1 MKSLKVVAQSS
12 TVIKFL
18 QEIVQTFS
26 CKNMLKLN
34 ENITMSKSDEHVS
47 FESQSH
53 ECTISKINLNNS
65 QPCFVF
71 DQKYKLISV
80 PQTYFHNAYIIISSL
95 VSNLLSERN

>member
-18 QEIVQTFS
+18 QEIVQI

-53 ECTISKINLNNS
+53 ECTISKINLNN
-65 QPCFVF
+65 
-71 DQKYKLISV
+71 
-80 PQTYFHNAYIIISSL
+80 
-95 VSNLLSERN
+95 

>member
-53 ECTISKINLNNS
+53 ECTISKIKLNN
-65 QPCFVF
+65 
-71 DQKYKLISV
+71 
-80 PQTYFHNAYIIISSL
+80 
-95 VSNLLSERN
+95 